1 MGGRGVYS
9 QSIKKRVPNYKNA
22 KVYKS
27 KIVNYLLINPA
38 KSKPFLELG
47 FNTKNSKRLAEEI
60 KNGLKNNVVVSMR
73 KNEVG
78 NYNYRVDMTI
88 KGINGKTLEIKT
100 IWEVDNK
107 KTHLVSAMKLR
118 K

>member
-1 MGGRGVYS
+1 MGGRGANI
-9 QSIKKRVPNYKNA
+9 SIKKRIPNYKRT
-22 KVYKS
+22 KVYNS
-27 KIVNYLLINPA
+27 KVFNYILSNPT
-38 KSKPFLELG
+38 KSKPFLNLG
-47 FNTKNSKRLAEEI
+47 YNIKNSKRLAEEI
-60 KNGLKNNVVVSMR
+60 KNGLKNNVVTSKR

-88 KGINGKTLEIKT
+88 KGINDKTLKIKT

-118 K
+118 KW